1 MDETL
6 AILKALSDNFF
17 VALALVVLAISTFLS
32 ILEWTGLMPSRISRR
47 LFKNRM
53 RETLEILGEMGV
65 DFKKQRQSSF
75 YFKLKSYF
83 SNDDENA
90 KKVKELINNF
100 LKKGQF
106 TVGKTRQ
113 LHVNEFADLM
123 SGSCDPNCAISIAR
137 CLSTHIKMKN
147 EITDFDFVVTPKSG
161 SPIIGYEF
169 AKLVGKPFVLHDCN
183 ETKYTTDDESL
194 SLLSRFDSAIKLEQG
209 KVGLIIDDST
219 TGGRKVLMLAEDLRR
234 LGCVVS
240 DCLVAFEP
248 QGKQGGNLL
257 TSSGIR
263 LHSIIKR

>member
-6 AILKALSDNFF
+6 SILKTLSDNFF
-17 VALALVVLAISTFLS
+17 VALVLLVLAISTFLS
-32 ILEWTGLMPSRISRR
+32 VLEWTGLMPRRLSSR

-65 DFKKQRQSSF
+65 DFKKQRQANF
-75 YFKLKSYF
+75 YFNLKSYF
-83 SNDDENA
+83 SNQDENT
-90 KKVKELINNF
+90 KRTKEIINTF

-106 TVGKTRQ
+106 IVGKTHQ
-113 LHVNEFADLM
+113 LNVKEYADLM
-123 SGSCDPNCAISIAR
+123 SGSCDPNHAISIAR
-137 CLSTHIKMKN
+137 CLSTHLKIKN

-169 AKLVGKPFVLHDCN
+169 SKLVNKPFVLHDCN
-183 ETKYTTDDESL
+183 ETKYTTSDNEL
-194 SLLSRFDSAIKLEQG
+194 SLISRFDSAIKLEQG

-219 TGGRKVLMLAEDLRR
+219 TGGRKVVMLAEDLRR

-257 TSSGIR
+257 TSVGIR
-263 LHSIIKR
+263 LHSIVKR